1 MRIRRA
7 VAAAAAT
14 AVIAPAALL
23 AAPAA
28 YADEQPTTAPTAES
42 TDAPGEDDEAG
53 DPDPVPAPTESAP
66 EGEEP
71 KPTPTESEDEDEE
84 PKPTPT
90 EDEDEKPKPTPTE
103 DEDEDEDEEEGPD
116 DGLADCEDIDE
127 DEALIDT
134 DVRGLPSKIVAGSG
148 WKNFTYRVTNN
159 SKQSMKNVAAF
170 ADAFAVD
177 KKEYEE
183 IDPVLT
189 HQWFDPN
196 KNAWSTIN
204 DELGYFGT
212 TTELKPGEYAEAQMR
227 VKVDAKA
234 PASLGVVMTFGIH
247 VVGDGNCQMSD
258 FNYYEFDILA
268 AGAKPGKID
277 DAKGEKKPGKKPA
290 PQGGLEKLPV
300 TGKLADTGSDSKLP
314 MFALA
319 GATAVALGAGAMFVV
334 RRRKGSDDS
343 TTAAA

>member
-28 YADEQPTTAPTAES
+28 YAETASPAPTAES
-42 TDAPGEDDEAG
+42 TDAPGEEREDKDADNTTEPEPTA
-53 DPDPVPAPTESAP
+53 TESAP
-66 EGEEP
+66 ESEEP
-71 KPTPTESEDEDEE
+71 KPTPTETSPE
-84 PKPTPT
+84 PKPTES
-90 EDEDEKPKPTPTE
+90 EDST
-103 DEDEDEDEEEGPD
+103 DEDEDE
-116 DGLADCEDIDE
+116 LAECTEV
-127 DEALIDT
+127 DEAAAAIDT
-134 DVRGLPSKIVAGSG
+134 EVRGLPSKVVAGSG
-148 WKNFTYRVTNN
+148 WQNFTYRVTNN

-170 ADAFAVD
+170 AEAWAIDN
-177 KKEYEE
+177 KEFEE
-183 IDPVLT
+183 VSAVLT

-196 KNAWSTIN
+196 KNAWSTIK
-204 DELGYFGT
+204 DEAGYFGT

-227 VKVDAKA
+227 IKVDAKA
-234 PASLGVVMTFGIH
+234 PAGIGFVMTFGVH
-247 VVGDGNCQMSD
+247 VVGDGTCQESEIN
-258 FNYYEFDILA
+258 NYAFDILA

-277 DAKGEKKPGKKPA
+277 DAKGEKKPVKKPA